1 MESAEVEAQASTAAR
16 PHSRDSSPSR
26 QQGDEDSGPKKTAVR
41 KRTKTGCLTC
51 RKRRIKCD
59 EGRPT
64 CNNCIKSKRQCEGYN
79 QRVIFKEPLG
89 AFAPFGPLV
98 YSQPS
103 PQALVR
109 EQQLSAAQKSNAQS
123 LQIIAPKPPPLGYH
137 RGVLSPFDPI
147 YNAQLN
153 SMPLQSPSLG
163 YDPNVYGLQ
172 HPPPTTAPYPYLSP
186 ESDHGFPQNQWRQGA
201 VADQQLPQVAPQLDF
216 SSLSPA
222 EYGPHT
228 QSNVSP
234 TVPQYANAPVDGGI
248 PVQLEGETSHDA
260 EIPVI
265 GSQVPPIPDDD
276 ALMGDSDDE
285 GPIAKHDSAIRLTQ
299 LGMIAAQRAGDRF
312 DMLGTQPRT
321 FSGYADA
328 GVLVSYE
335 PDPTNSPL
343 NDRKIAAVFWHFVNV
358 TGPSISIYERHSL
371 DLTLAR
377 LHGQNVQA
385 RQHIWAYKFPLMA
398 FSHPALLQ
406 AMLALGSLQIAKLQQ
421 VPPTASLKHYH
432 LSLRRV
438 ARNIGRPGRRNQP
451 SNLAATLL
459 LAYYEVWNSDH
470 EKWSKHL
477 LGARWII
484 RDIPFRQRT
493 RSVMIMKRRRRQ
505 QAAAQHSHQ
514 ERSANMGY
522 GEPAGTF
529 GTYGGPS
536 NQSLEEEEV
545 DPMYRDWDQL
555 DAQLLTELTGKHTT
569 FDDLGMGP
577 ETPPF
582 YRSAYRN
589 TVTEKDVDE
598 YEKLSDLYW
607 WYSSFTSGDLSRKRR
622 VFSLR
627 GTFGGSGAPPGSFPG
642 MVPASGRVPTPMGW
656 SPQRDEASPTSD
668 ILEDSDLDELTKA
681 AHREWD
687 SIKHAFEVIREKF
700 GPEFAQIVPG
710 AMTPIETPFG
720 LAAQY
725 STYGVAGIWL
735 NYYMG
740 LISLH
745 RAHPE
750 MPPVAM
756 MAAGMS
762 AQQTMGYAIEV
773 GRIAAGLDENTEN
786 KPAVSTLVGAAF
798 IESSFPMF
806 VAAVQFQREDQRHW
820 VVRRMH
826 DIARLTGWQS
836 ARQIASGAESA
847 WIKAAQMNQGPPYNP
862 PADFDRS
869 DPSVGEPS
877 IWGQPR
883 SIKTRIQEV
892 SADES
897 NRLVLA
903 KSERAFYA
911 LGLLGVQ
918 DDLEKLDLVDGE
930 DKGKQPM
937 GTSSP
942 QGLDYAG
949 EGELHIPYGVDT
961 PSASQQAR
969 SYLVV
974 FVLQLG
980 LRTLASGTNG
990 LGVVAVEG
998 AAGLGVVELG
1008 TVLVVAGNKQGNT
1021 KGAGHD
1027 ALLAVGALA
1036 ETQGQVADG
1045 LSATLDTQ
1053 GLVVVEGVA
1062 LGLDAG
1068 VLDHAAGVGLEARH
1082 GAADVTVNLDNLLDR
1097 RRLQQR

>member
-1 MESAEVEAQASTAAR
+1 MASAEVEAQASTAAR
-16 PHSRDSSPSR
+16 PRSRDTSPSR
-26 QQGDEDSGPKKTAVR
+26 EQGDEDSGPKKTAVR

-89 AFAPFGPLV
+89 AFAAQFGPLV
-98 YSQPS
+98 YAQPS

-137 RGVLSPFDPI
+137 PGVLSPFDPV
-147 YNAQLN
+147 YNARLN
-153 SMPLQSPSLG
+153 PMPLQSPPLG
-163 YDPNVYGLQ
+163 YDPNLCGLQ
-172 HPPPTTAPYPYLSP
+172 HPPPTATQYPYLSP
-186 ESDHGFPQNQWRQGA
+186 ESDHGFPQSQWRQG
-201 VADQQLPQVAPQLDF
+201 PQVASQLDF
-216 SSLSPA
+216 SSLSPP

-228 QSNVSP
+228 QSSVSP
-234 TVPQYANAPVDGGI
+234 TVLQYANASLDGSI
-248 PVQLEGETSHDA
+248 PVQLEREASDDTV
-260 EIPVI
+260 IPAV
-265 GSQVPPIPDDD
+265 GSQVSPVPDDD

-285 GPIAKHDSAIRLTQ
+285 GPIDRHDSAMRLNQ
-299 LGMIAAQRAGDRF
+299 LGMVAAQRASGRF
-312 DMLGTQPRT
+312 DILGTQPRT

-335 PDPTNSPL
+335 PDPAHSPL

-358 TGPSISIYERHSL
+358 TGPSISIYERHSF
-371 DLTLAR
+371 DATLAR
-377 LHGQNVQA
+377 QGQNVQA
-385 RQHIWAYKFPLMA
+385 RQHIWAFKFPLMA

-406 AMLALGSLQIAKLQQ
+406 AMLALASLQIAKLQQ
-421 VPPTASLKHYH
+421 VPQTASLKHYH

-484 RDIPFRQRT
+484 RDIPFRQMT
-493 RSVMIMKRRRRQ
+493 RSVMIMQRRRRQ
-505 QAAAQHSHQ
+505 QAAAQHSQQ

-522 GEPAGTF
+522 GEPVGTF
-529 GTYGGPS
+529 GTYDGPS
-536 NQSLEEEEV
+536 NQSLEEEEEGV
-545 DPMYRDWDQL
+545 NPMYRDWDQL
-555 DAQLLTELTGKHTT
+555 DVQLLTELTGKHTT
-569 FDDLGMGP
+569 FDELGMGP

-582 YRSAYRN
+582 LRPAYQN

-607 WYSSFTSGDLSRKRR
+607 WYCKMDIYQHILGGTKLFMEYDHWLQCPPRAPIGRSDAIYGTYDHLMLLLGRLASFTSGDLSRKRR

-627 GTFGGSGAPPGSFPG
+627 GTFGGSGAPPGTFPG
-642 MVPASGRVPTPMGW
+642 MVPSSGRVPMPMGF
-656 SPQRDEASPTSD
+656 SPQSDAASPKSD
-668 ILEDSDLDELTKA
+668 VLEDSDLDELTIA
-681 AHREWD
+681 AHREWAF
-687 SIKHAFEVIREKF
+687 IKHAFEVIQEKF
-700 GPEFAQIVPG
+700 GPEFAQVPPG
-710 AMTPIETPFG
+710 ATPPVPTPFG

-762 AQQTMGYAIEV
+762 AHQTMGYAIEV
-773 GRIAAGLDENTEN
+773 GRIVAGLDESTEN
-786 KPAVSTLVGAAF
+786 KPAVSTVVGAAF

-806 VAAVQFQREDQRHW
+806 VAAIQLQSEDQRHW

-847 WIKAAQMNQGPPYNP
+847 WTKAAQMGQGPPYNP
-862 PADFDRS
+862 PADLDRS
-869 DPSVGEPS
+869 DPSVGAPS

-883 SIKTRIQEV
+883 SIKNRIQEV

-897 NRLVLA
+897 NKLVLA

-918 DDLEKLDLVDGE
+918 DELEKLDLVDSE

-937 GTSSP
+937 GKPSP
-942 QGLDYAG
+942 PGLDYTG
-949 EGELHIPYGVDT
+949 EG
-961 PSASQQAR
+961 
-969 SYLVV
+969 
-974 FVLQLG
+974 
-980 LRTLASGTNG
+980 
-990 LGVVAVEG
+990 
-998 AAGLGVVELG
+998 AGG
-1008 TVLVVAGNKQGNT
+1008 
-1021 KGAGHD
+1021 
-1027 ALLAVGALA
+1027 
-1036 ETQGQVADG
+1036 
-1045 LSATLDTQ
+1045 
-1053 GLVVVEGVA
+1053 
-1062 LGLDAG
+1062 
-1068 VLDHAAGVGLEARH
+1068 
-1082 GAADVTVNLDNLLDR
+1082 
-1097 RRLQQR
+1097 